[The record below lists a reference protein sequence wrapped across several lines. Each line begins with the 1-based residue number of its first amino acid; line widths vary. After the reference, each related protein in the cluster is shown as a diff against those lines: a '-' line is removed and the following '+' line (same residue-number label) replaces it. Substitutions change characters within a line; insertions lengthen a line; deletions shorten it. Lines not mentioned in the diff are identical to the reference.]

1 MIGDASTSADPTP
14 AAWQPLG
21 RDLVFTAK
29 ELRVAFEDALAREG
43 GSLGTWVV
51 LSALSRG
58 GLVPQKV
65 LASDMHLDGATMTH
79 HIDRL
84 EEQGLVRRRVHPGDR
99 RVRHV
104 EPTAKGRR
112 LHEKLLKVAE
122 EFDAATTAGLSA
134 EEQAELRRLLAKVSA
149 NLVLLE
155 G

>member
-1 MIGDASTSADPTP
+1 MISARSISGDDPETV
-14 AAWQPLG
+14 WQPLG

-29 ELRVAFEDALAREG
+29 EVRVAFEDALTRAG

-65 LASDMHLDGATMTH
+65 LANHVHIEGATMTH

-84 EEQGLVRRRVHPGDR
+84 EAQGLVRRRVHAGDR

-104 EPTAKGRR
+104 EPTPAGRR
-112 LHEKLLKVAE
+112 LHRKLLGVAR
-122 EFDAATTAGLSA
+122 EFDRAMVAGLSDA
-134 EEQAELRRLLAKVSA
+134 EQAELRRLLGRVAS
-149 NLVLLE
+149 NLALLE

>member
-1 MIGDASTSADPTP
+1 MISDRSTSVPEDHP
-14 AAWQPLG
+14 AWQPLG
-21 RDLVFTAK
+21 REIVFAGK
-29 ELRVAFEDALAREG
+29 EIREAFEDALARAG
-43 GSLGTWVV
+43 ASLGTWIV

-65 LASDMHLDGATMTH
+65 LASHVHIDGATMTH

-84 EEQGLVRRRVHPGDR
+84 EQQGLVRRRVHSGDR

-112 LHEKLLKVAE
+112 LHAKLVEIAQA
-122 EFDAATTAGLSA
+122 FDEATVAGLD
-134 EEQAELRRLLAKVSA
+134 ERERTELRRLLAKVSA
-149 NLVLLE
+149 NLALLE